1 MTVLVLILAA
11 NAIRALSRLE
21 EGFTILVLPHGFYL
35 WKDYLTVAVGKHA
48 LVSVAAE
55 TNFNPVFAQLSLI
68 FGLKFGHHVL
78 CMSRFGRL
86 CCSIGIVDLLGR
98 SLGWNKGCS

>member
-55 TNFNPVFAQLSLI
+55 TNFNPVFAQLSFI

-98 SLGWNKGCS
+98 SLGWNKGCR

>member
-1 MTVLVLILAA
+1 MLVLILAA

-35 WKDYLTVAVGKHA
+35 WKDYLTVAMGKHA

-55 TNFNPVFAQLSLI
+55 TNFNPVFTQLSLV
-68 FGLKFGHHVL
+68 FGLKFGNHVL
-78 CMSRFGRL
+78 CMSRFG
-86 CCSIGIVDLLGR
+86 
-98 SLGWNKGCS
+98 

>member
-1 MTVLVLILAA
+1 MLVLILAA

-35 WKDYLTVAVGKHA
+35 WKDYLTVAMGKHT

-78 CMSRFGRL
+78 CMSRFG
-86 CCSIGIVDLLGR
+86 
-98 SLGWNKGCS
+98 